1 MKDNYLKNTWNMIFY
16 NFKTF
21 MCFEFLFKIIISFI
35 IMPITISVFNLI
47 MKKTGYSYIT
57 VENISSFVW
66 NPVTFTFVVCLLL
79 FLAIIAIFDLSTMIV
94 IFDESYHK
102 NKISLGEAIKVSF
115 AKCKNIFKF
124 NNILSVFMIA
134 FMIPFFNVGI
144 ESNVITSLK
153 VPDFVLNFFVR
164 NQEKFMYG
172 IVFYFALAVLLF
184 SWVFSLHYMI
194 IEEKNFKNA
203 RRCSRE
209 LMNRHQLL
217 DLIELA
223 FGRIVFI
230 LLFILSLGIGY
241 LLLILL
247 HKIFVYYKIA
257 KSTFVMV
264 IWVLLVLTLL
274 IFMILSNGVSYA
286 IISSLFYKHK
296 KQNKERIVPVKRKMI
311 LRNKKNNEA
320 FPYFAFITVIVSM
333 IGGSFLTYQLVSG
346 QANYN
351 IEFLKETEVT
361 AHRGASVKYP
371 ENTMAAFV
379 GAKNMGTD
387 WIELDVQQT
396 KDRKVIVSHDT
407 NLYRTA
413 GIDANIYDLTYD
425 ELKDLDVG
433 SFLDPKYKDERIPL
447 LSEVLEFARENGI
460 RLNIEVKPTGFDVGL
475 EEQVVDLIHKYH
487 YEDLCVVSSQA
498 YGVLENIKSFSDDIT
513 TLYIVAYFEGN
524 LTDYDAADAYSVEAL
539 NVTEGLVHQVHAKG
553 KEIGVWTAN
562 MEEDIN
568 EFIDINVDNI
578 TTDNIE
584 LCKEL
589 IVKRRSSNMI
599 QDFVNTIWK

>member
-21 MCFEFLFKIIISFI
+21 ILFELLFKIILSLI
-35 IMPITISVFNLI
+35 IMPISISVFDLI

-102 NKISLGEAIKVSF
+102 NKISLGEAIKISF
-115 AKCKNIFKF
+115 AKCKNVFKLK
-124 NNILSVFMIA
+124 NVLSVFMFS

-144 ESNVITSLK
+144 ESNFLTSLK
-153 VPDFVLNFFVR
+153 VPDFITNFFIR
-164 NQEKFMYG
+164 NQSNFMYA
-172 IVFYFALAVLLF
+172 IIIYFAIVILLF

-194 IEEKNFKNA
+194 IEEKSFKNA

-217 DLIELA
+217 DLIEII
-223 FGRIVFI
+223 FGRCIFI
-230 LLFILSLGIGY
+230 LLFIFSLSIGY

-247 HKIFVYYKIA
+247 HKVFIYYKIA
-257 KSTFVMV
+257 KSTFVMM
-264 IWVLLVLTLL
+264 IWVLLVLTLIIFL
-274 IFMILSNGVSYA
+274 IFSNGVSFA

-296 KQNKERIVPVKRKMI
+296 TKNKEKIVAVKHRMI
-311 LRNKKNNEA
+311 LRNKKNNET
-320 FPYFAFITVIVSM
+320 FPYFIFSIIIISM
-333 IGGSFLTYQLVSG
+333 IGGSFLIYQLVSG

-361 AHRGASVKYP
+361 AHRGASIKYP
-371 ENTMAAFV
+371 ENTMAAFI
-379 GAKNMGTD
+379 GAKNLGTD

-396 KDRKVIVSHDT
+396 KDRKVVVSHDT
-407 NLYRTA
+407 NLYRVA
-413 GIDANIYDLTYD
+413 GVDLNLYDLTYD
-425 ELKDLDVG
+425 EIKKFDVG
-433 SFLDPKYKDERIPL
+433 SFLNPDFKKERMPL
-447 LSEVLEFARENGI
+447 LSDVLEFARENGI
-460 RLNIEVKPTGFDVGL
+460 RLNIEVKPTGYDVGL
-475 EEQVVDLIHKYH
+475 EEQVVDLVHKYH

-498 YGVLENIKSFSDDIT
+498 YGVLETIKSLSDDIH
-513 TLYIVAYFEGN
+513 TLYIVADFEGN
-524 LTDYDAADAYSVEAL
+524 LTDYAAADAYSVEAL
-539 NVTEGLVHQVHAKG
+539 NVNEGLVHQVHAAG
-553 KEIGVWTAN
+553 KEIGVWTVN
-562 MEEDIN
+562 MEEDIDR
-568 EFIDINVDNI
+568 FIDMNVDNI

-599 QDFVNTIWK
+599 QDFVNSIWE